1 MMARNRPDVVYVHQG
16 APRIYEIVHAIVRS
30 GYSCHLLSGYYFREN
45 GFPERILRRLPFGW
59 AKKLQANLIRRHI
72 DTLPPELVERSWV
85 QEILLGIERGCR
97 SVLPNFMIA
106 RNRYID
112 IRAAVRVLMLRPKIV
127 ISCDTHA
134 LYTLRAAKRIG
145 AVAVLDQVIGH
156 VDAGNKILSAEK
168 ERTPDVGSSFR
179 PTPARMV
186 QRCIKEVREADYILA
201 PSDYV
206 RDSVLPFGVS
216 PDRIVSMPFGVDL
229 SLFAPA
235 ADTPVP
241 PFKIL
246 FAGHIGLRKG
256 VYYLLEAVRQ
266 AKIPG
271 VQVVL
276 LGNIDGDGKWLRQ
289 YEDLYVHIRHTPRQ
303 EIPAIFADAHIY
315 VFPSLHE
322 GSTVSIYEAMASG
335 LPVVTTPNAG
345 SVVRDG
351 KDGYIVAVR
360 DIEALCDRI
369 QRLHG
374 DPKLRA
380 EMGRSAAAHAAEYT
394 WDAYSRRIGEALEQM
409 LRSAGSGGAGK

>member
-1 MMARNRPDVVYVHQG
+1 MSRNRPDVVYVHHG

-30 GYSCHLLSGYYFREN
+30 GHSCRLLSGYYFREN
-45 GFPERILRRLPFGW
+45 GLPERILRQLPQRW
-59 AKKLQANLIRRHI
+59 TIKLLANLKRRHI
-72 DTLPPELVERSWV
+72 DSLRPELVERSWV
-85 QEILLGIERGCR
+85 QEILMGIERSC
-97 SVLPNFMIA
+97 SSFLPNFMIA

-127 ISCDTHA
+127 ISCDSHA
-134 LYTLRAAKRIG
+134 LFTLRAAKRIG

-156 VDAGNKILSAEK
+156 VDAGNKILSMEK
-168 ERTPDVGSSFR
+168 ELHPEAGSAFR

-186 QRCIKEVREADYILA
+186 RRCIREVREADFILA
-201 PSDYV
+201 SSDYV
-206 RDSVLPFGVS
+206 RDSILPFGVS
-216 PDRIVSMPFGVDL
+216 PDRIIPMPFGVDL

-256 VYYLLEAVRQ
+256 VWYLLEAVRQ
-266 AKIPG
+266 ADIPDL
-271 VQVVL
+271 QVVL
-276 LGNIDGDGKWLRQ
+276 LGNIEGDGQWLRK

-351 KDGYIVAVR
+351 KDGFIVPVR
-360 DIEALCDRI
+360 DIDAIRDRI
-369 QRLHG
+369 ERLYR
-374 DPKLRA
+374 DPGLRA
-380 EMGRSAAAHAAEYT
+380 GMGRNGVARAAEYS
-394 WDAYSRRIGEALEQM
+394 WDAYSRRIGAALNDI
-409 LRSAGSGGAGK
+409 LRNDNTGKPGK

>member
-1 MMARNRPDVVYVHQG
+1 MPRSRPDVVYVNQG
-16 APRIYEIVHAIVRS
+16 APRIYEIVHAIVKS
-30 GYSCHLLSGYYFREN
+30 GYSCHLLSGYYFHEDRI
-45 GFPERILRRLPFGW
+45 PERILQRLPFGW
-59 AKKLQANLIRRHI
+59 SKKLLANLKRRHI
-72 DTLPPELVERSWV
+72 DILPSELVERSWV
-85 QEILLGIERGCR
+85 QEIMMGIERTCR
-97 SVLPNFMIA
+97 RILPNFNIA

-112 IRAAVRVLMLRPKIV
+112 IRAALRVLMLRPKVV
-127 ISCDTHA
+127 ITCDTHA
-134 LYTLRAAKRIG
+134 LFTLRAAKRIG

-168 ERTPDVGSSFR
+168 ERHPEVGSAFR

-186 QRCIKEVREADYILA
+186 RRCIKEVQEADYVLA

-206 RDSVLPFGVS
+206 RDSILPFGVR

-235 ADTPVP
+235 EDTPVP

-266 AKIPG
+266 ADIPG
-271 VQVVL
+271 VEVVL

-289 YEDLYVHIRHTPRQ
+289 YKDLYTHIRHTPRQ

-351 KDGYIVAVR
+351 EDGYIVPVR
-360 DIEALCDRI
+360 DIEALRDRI
-369 QRLHG
+369 QRLFR
-374 DPKLRA
+374 DPGMRA
-380 EMGRSAAAHAAEYT
+380 EMGRRAVAQASEYS
-394 WDAYSRRIGEALEQM
+394 WDAYSRRIGKALDGM
-409 LRSAGSGGAGK
+409 LRHRTEGGSGE